1 MTLNFDKHRDHLE
14 QDIREELQSIYTDK
28 FKILDIK
35 ENNMDP
41 YCPIFLFEIK
51 LEDYRDRLDIL
62 VDGSDLILKWG
73 EEKYA
78 IQYKYDRESIKE
90 GLERIKLYLD
100 QPELIFSE
108 PLSPK
113 NVHLKSKGI
122 ERMIANIFEGK
133 TRTNY
138 WEKSDQKDGDYKA
151 LITTLFPHYQASFT
165 LELRE
170 QYFIVRDIFPL
181 KAGIESQGLQ
191 LHQPIDLTSSNIKE
205 GDTVT
210 FDFKLHQPIDLTSS
224 NMASFLSEFKKF
236 IEDDLEKCEEKLTDS
251 MTVSELILT
260 VPLKPDTARA
270 KVLQVQRIIST
281 SFTKEVSFF
290 ETTKMMEYGS
300 LYGVDFFA
308 KSNFYSATFS
318 ITLVGRH
325 FYLHVTRPNKADLK
339 DHWDL
344 FGYPYELTEENL
356 KKVIK
361 VAETYFASHLKKEQK
376 PSSSNKS
383 KSQLIHQIKAQA
395 RKKNE
400 VLAKEKADKEV
411 YLGLRKL
418 LKLQVL
424 IFFILMILAFVVE
437 VYMAGAGY
445 KAFKMRIQFSRVSV
459 HSFSL
464 LFITMYGFLTLYI
477 TGLKING
484 FLKQYPWCKGVPTK
498 GSSLPKKE
506 IGLTFLALFLVLFLG
521 AIELTLRKPEPKVEI
536 PKIDQNLNKVF
547 EQERSSSYSDLIKGL
562 RDSSSQNGE
571 NETST
576 TE

>member
-35 ENNMDP
+35 ENVQGP

-78 IQYKYDRESIKE
+78 IQYKYDRESLKE

-108 PLSPK
+108 PLSPR
-113 NVHLKSKGI
+113 NAHLKSKGI
-122 ERMIANIFEGK
+122 ERMIANVFEGK
-133 TRTNY
+133 TRTNC

-151 LITTLFPHYQASFT
+151 LITNLLPHYQASVT
-165 LELRE
+165 LELTE
-170 QYFIVRDIFPL
+170 QHFIVKDIFPI
-181 KAGIESQGLQ
+181 KAGLESQGLQ
-191 LHQPIDLTSSNIKE
+191 I
-205 GDTVT
+205 
-210 FDFKLHQPIDLTSS
+210 HQPIDLTSS
-224 NMASFLSEFKKF
+224 NMVSFLSQFKEF
-236 IEDDLEKCEEKLTDS
+236 IEAELESGDNVTDS
-251 MTVSELILT
+251 MSVSELILSA
-260 VPLKPDTARA
+260 PLKPDTVGA
-270 KVLQVQRIIST
+270 KVLQVQSIIST
-281 SFTKEVSFF
+281 SFTKDVSFF
-290 ETTKMMEYGS
+290 ETTKRMEDGS
-300 LYGVDFFA
+300 LYEVDFFA
-308 KSNFYSATFS
+308 KSNFYSAIFS
-318 ITLVGRH
+318 ITLIGRH

-339 DHWDL
+339 DYWDL

-356 KKVIK
+356 RKVIK
-361 VAETYFASHLKKEQK
+361 TAETYFASHLKKEQK
-376 PSSSNKS
+376 PSGSNKS
-383 KSQLIHQIKAQA
+383 KSQLIHQIKAKA

-464 LFITMYGFLTLYI
+464 LFLTMYGFLTLYI

-484 FLKQYPWCKGVPTK
+484 FLKQYPRWKGLPTK

-506 IGLTFLALFLVLFLG
+506 TGLTFLVLFLVLFLG

-571 NETST
+571 NESSA

>member
-28 FKILDIK
+28 FKVLDIK
-35 ENNMDP
+35 ENVLGP

-78 IQYKYDRESIKE
+78 IQYKYDRESLKE

-108 PLSPK
+108 PLSPR

-133 TRTNY
+133 TRTNC

-151 LITTLFPHYQASFT
+151 LITNLLPHYQASVT
-165 LELRE
+165 LELTE
-170 QYFIVRDIFPL
+170 QHFIVKDIFPI
-181 KAGIESQGLQ
+181 KAGLESQGLQ
-191 LHQPIDLTSSNIKE
+191 I
-205 GDTVT
+205 
-210 FDFKLHQPIDLTSS
+210 HQPIDLTSS
-224 NMASFLSEFKKF
+224 NMVSFLSQFKEF
-236 IEDDLEKCEEKLTDS
+236 IEAELESGDNVTDS
-251 MTVSELILT
+251 MSVSELILSA
-260 VPLKPDTARA
+260 PLKPDTVGA
-270 KVLQVQRIIST
+270 KVLQVQSIIST
-281 SFTKEVSFF
+281 SFTKDVSFF
-290 ETTKMMEYGS
+290 ETTKRMEDGS
-300 LYGVDFFA
+300 LYEVDFFA
-308 KSNFYSATFS
+308 KSNFYSAIFS
-318 ITLVGRH
+318 ITLIGRH
-325 FYLHVTRPNKADLK
+325 FYLHVTRPNKADLN
-339 DHWDL
+339 DYWDL

-356 KKVIK
+356 RKVIK
-361 VAETYFASHLKKEQK
+361 TAETYFASHLKKEQK
-376 PSSSNKS
+376 PSGSNKS
-383 KSQLIHQIKAQA
+383 KSQLIHQIKAKA

-464 LFITMYGFLTLYI
+464 LFLTMYGFLTLYI

-484 FLKQYPWCKGVPTK
+484 FLKQYPRWKGLPTK

-506 IGLTFLALFLVLFLG
+506 TGLTFLVLFLVLFLA

>member
-14 QDIREELQSIYTDK
+14 QDIREELQSIYIDK

-35 ENNMDP
+35 ENILGP

-51 LEDYRDRLDIL
+51 LEDYRDRLDVL
-62 VDGSDLILKWG
+62 VDGSDLILEWG

-78 IQYKYDRESIKE
+78 IQYKYDRESLKE

-108 PLSPK
+108 PLSPR
-113 NVHLKSKGI
+113 NVQLKSKGI
-122 ERMIANIFEGK
+122 ERMIANVFEGK
-133 TRTNY
+133 TRTNC

-151 LITTLFPHYQASFT
+151 LITNLLPHYQASFT
-165 LELRE
+165 LELTE
-170 QYFIVRDIFPL
+170 QHFIVKDIFPI
-181 KAGIESQGLQ
+181 KAGIESQSFQ
-191 LHQPIDLTSSNIKE
+191 M
-205 GDTVT
+205 
-210 FDFKLHQPIDLTSS
+210 HQPIDLTSS
-224 NMASFLSEFKKF
+224 NMASFLSQFKEF
-236 IEDDLEKCEEKLTDS
+236 IEAELEDGDNVTDS
-251 MTVSELILT
+251 MSVSELILT
-260 VPLKPDTARA
+260 APLRPDTVGV

-281 SFTKEVSFF
+281 SFTKDVSFF
-290 ETTKMMEYGS
+290 ETTKMMEDGS
-300 LYGVDFFA
+300 LYEVDFFA
-308 KSNFYSATFS
+308 KSNFYSAIFS
-318 ITLVGRH
+318 ITLIGRH

-356 KKVIK
+356 RKVIK

-376 PSSSNKS
+376 PSSSNMS

-484 FLKQYPWCKGVPTK
+484 FLKQYPRWKGLPTK
-498 GSSLPKKE
+498 ESRLPKKE
-506 IGLTFLALFLVLFLG
+506 TGLTFLVLFIVLFLG

-536 PKIDQNLNKVF
+536 PKIDQNLNKAF

-571 NETST
+571 SETSA

>member
-14 QDIREELQSIYTDK
+14 QDIREELQSIYIDK

-35 ENNMDP
+35 ENILGP

-78 IQYKYDRESIKE
+78 IQYKYDRESLKE

-108 PLSPK
+108 PLSPR
-113 NVHLKSKGI
+113 NVQLKSKGI
-122 ERMIANIFEGK
+122 ERMIANVFEGK
-133 TRTNY
+133 TRTNC

-165 LELRE
+165 LELKE
-170 QYFIVRDIFPL
+170 QHFIVKDIFPI
-181 KAGIESQGLQ
+181 KAGIESQGFQ
-191 LHQPIDLTSSNIKE
+191 M
-205 GDTVT
+205 
-210 FDFKLHQPIDLTSS
+210 HQPIDLTSS
-224 NMASFLSEFKKF
+224 NMAFFLSRFKEF
-236 IEDDLEKCEEKLTDS
+236 IEAELESGDNVTDS
-251 MTVSELILT
+251 MSVSELILT
-260 VPLKPDTARA
+260 APLRPDTVGA
-270 KVLQVQRIIST
+270 KVLQVRRIIST
-281 SFTKEVSFF
+281 SFTKDVSFF
-290 ETTKMMEYGS
+290 ETTKMMEDGS
-300 LYGVDFFA
+300 LYEVDFFA
-308 KSNFYSATFS
+308 KSNFYSAIFS
-318 ITLVGRH
+318 ITLIGRH

-339 DHWDL
+339 DYWDL
-344 FGYPYELTEENL
+344 FGYPYELTEKNL

-464 LFITMYGFLTLYI
+464 LFLTMYGFLTLYI

-484 FLKQYPWCKGVPTK
+484 FLKQYPRWKGLPTK

-506 IGLTFLALFLVLFLG
+506 TGLTFLFFFLVLFLG

-571 NETST
+571 NESSA

>member
-14 QDIREELQSIYTDK
+14 QDIREELQSIYIDK

-35 ENNMDP
+35 ENILGP

-78 IQYKYDRESIKE
+78 IQYKYDRESLKE

-108 PLSPK
+108 PLSPR

-122 ERMIANIFEGK
+122 ERMIANVFEGK
-133 TRTNY
+133 TRTNC
-138 WEKSDQKDGDYKA
+138 WGKSDQKDGDYKA
-151 LITTLFPHYQASFT
+151 LITTILPRYQASFT

-170 QYFIVRDIFPL
+170 QHFIVKDIFPL
-181 KAGIESQGLQ
+181 KAGIESQGFQ
-191 LHQPIDLTSSNIKE
+191 I
-205 GDTVT
+205 
-210 FDFKLHQPIDLTSS
+210 HQPIDLTSS
-224 NMASFLSEFKKF
+224 NMASFLSQFKEF
-236 IEDDLEKCEEKLTDS
+236 IEAELEGGDNVTDS
-251 MTVSELILT
+251 MSVSELVLSA
-260 VPLKPDTARA
+260 PLKPDTVGV
-270 KVLQVQRIIST
+270 KVLQVKRIIST
-281 SFTKEVSFF
+281 SFTKDVSFF
-290 ETTKMMEYGS
+290 ETTKMMEDGS
-300 LYGVDFFA
+300 LYEVDFFA
-308 KSNFYSATFS
+308 KSNFYSAIFS
-318 ITLVGRH
+318 ITLIGRH
-325 FYLHVTRPNKADLK
+325 FYLHVTRPNKAGLK
-339 DHWDL
+339 DYWDL

-356 KKVIK
+356 RKVIK
-361 VAETYFASHLKKEQK
+361 VAETYFASHLKKDQK

-383 KSQLIHQIKAQA
+383 KSQLIHQIKTQA

-400 VLAKEKADKEV
+400 ALAKEKADKEV

-418 LKLQVL
+418 WKLQFL
-424 IFFILMILAFVVE
+424 IFFILIIMAFVIE

-464 LFITMYGFLTLYI
+464 LFITVYGFLTLYI

-484 FLKQYPWCKGVPTK
+484 FLKQYPRWKGLPTK
-498 GSSLPKKE
+498 GSILPKKE
-506 IGLTFLALFLVLFLG
+506 TGLTFLALFLVLFLG
-521 AIELTLRKPEPKVEI
+521 AFELTLRKPEPKVEI

-571 NETST
+571 NETSA

>member
-14 QDIREELQSIYTDK
+14 QDIREELQSIYIDK

-35 ENNMDP
+35 ENILGP

-62 VDGSDLILKWG
+62 VDGSDLILEWG

-78 IQYKYDRESIKE
+78 IQYKYDRESLKE

-108 PLSPK
+108 PLSPR
-113 NVHLKSKGI
+113 NVQLKSKGI
-122 ERMIANIFEGK
+122 ERMIANVFEGK
-133 TRTNY
+133 TRTNC

-151 LITTLFPHYQASFT
+151 LITNLLPHYQASFT
-165 LELRE
+165 LELTE
-170 QYFIVRDIFPL
+170 QHFIVKDIFPI
-181 KAGIESQGLQ
+181 KAGIESQSFQ
-191 LHQPIDLTSSNIKE
+191 M
-205 GDTVT
+205 
-210 FDFKLHQPIDLTSS
+210 HQPIDLTSS
-224 NMASFLSEFKKF
+224 NMASFLSQFKEF
-236 IEDDLEKCEEKLTDS
+236 IEAELESGDNVTDS
-251 MTVSELILT
+251 MSVSELILT
-260 VPLKPDTARA
+260 APLRPDTVGV

-281 SFTKEVSFF
+281 SFTKDVSFF
-290 ETTKMMEYGS
+290 ETTKMMEAGS
-300 LYGVDFFA
+300 LYEVDFFA
-308 KSNFYSATFS
+308 KSNFYSAIFS
-318 ITLVGRH
+318 ITLIGRH

-339 DHWDL
+339 DYWDL

-356 KKVIK
+356 RKVIK
-361 VAETYFASHLKKEQK
+361 TAETYFASHLKKEQK
-376 PSSSNKS
+376 SSSSNKS

-464 LFITMYGFLTLYI
+464 LFLTMYGFLTLYI

-484 FLKQYPWCKGVPTK
+484 FLKQYPRWKGLPTK

-506 IGLTFLALFLVLFLG
+506 TGLTFLVLFLVLFLG

-536 PKIDQNLNKVF
+536 PKIDQDLNKVF

>member
-14 QDIREELQSIYTDK
+14 QDIREELQSIYIDK

-35 ENNMDP
+35 ENILGP

-62 VDGSDLILKWG
+62 VDGSDLILEWG

-78 IQYKYDRESIKE
+78 IQYKYDRESLKE

-108 PLSPK
+108 PLSPR
-113 NVHLKSKGI
+113 NVQLKSKGI
-122 ERMIANIFEGK
+122 ERMIANVFEGK
-133 TRTNY
+133 TRTNC

-151 LITTLFPHYQASFT
+151 LITNLLPHYQASFT
-165 LELRE
+165 LELTE
-170 QYFIVRDIFPL
+170 QHFIVKDIFPI
-181 KAGIESQGLQ
+181 KAGIESQSFQ
-191 LHQPIDLTSSNIKE
+191 M
-205 GDTVT
+205 
-210 FDFKLHQPIDLTSS
+210 HQPIDLTSS
-224 NMASFLSEFKKF
+224 NMASFLSQFKEF
-236 IEDDLEKCEEKLTDS
+236 IEAELESGDNVTDS
-251 MTVSELILT
+251 MSVSELILT
-260 VPLKPDTARA
+260 APLRPDTVGV

-281 SFTKEVSFF
+281 SFTKDVSFF
-290 ETTKMMEYGS
+290 ETTKMMEAGS
-300 LYGVDFFA
+300 LYEVDFFA
-308 KSNFYSATFS
+308 KSNFYSAIFS
-318 ITLVGRH
+318 INLIGRY

-339 DHWDL
+339 DYWDL

-356 KKVIK
+356 RKVIK
-361 VAETYFASHLKKEQK
+361 TAETYFASHLKKEQK
-376 PSSSNKS
+376 SSSSNKS

-464 LFITMYGFLTLYI
+464 LFLTMYGFLTLYI

-484 FLKQYPWCKGVPTK
+484 FLKQYPRWKGLPTK

-506 IGLTFLALFLVLFLG
+506 TGLTFLVLFLVLFLG

-536 PKIDQNLNKVF
+536 PKIDQDLNKVF

>member
-35 ENNMDP
+35 ENVLGP

-78 IQYKYDRESIKE
+78 IQYKYDRESLKE

-100 QPELIFSE
+100 QPELIFFE

-122 ERMIANIFEGK
+122 ERMIANVFEGK
-133 TRTNY
+133 TRTNC
-138 WEKSDQKDGDYKA
+138 WEKSDQNDGDYKA
-151 LITTLFPHYQASFT
+151 LVTNLLPHYQASFT
-165 LELRE
+165 LELAE
-170 QYFIVRDIFPL
+170 QHFIVKDIFPI
-181 KAGIESQGLQ
+181 KAGIESQGFQ
-191 LHQPIDLTSSNIKE
+191 I
-205 GDTVT
+205 
-210 FDFKLHQPIDLTSS
+210 HQPIDLTSS
-224 NMASFLSEFKKF
+224 NMASFLSQFKEF
-236 IEDDLEKCEEKLTDS
+236 IEAELEGGDNVTDS
-251 MTVSELILT
+251 MSVSELVLSA
-260 VPLKPDTARA
+260 PLKPDTVGA

-281 SFTKEVSFF
+281 SFTKDVSFF
-290 ETTKMMEYGS
+290 ETTKMMEDGS
-300 LYGVDFFA
+300 LYEVDFFA
-308 KSNFYSATFS
+308 KSNFYSAIFS
-318 ITLVGRH
+318 ITLIGRH

-339 DHWDL
+339 DYWDL

-356 KKVIK
+356 RKVIK

-383 KSQLIHQIKAQA
+383 KSQLIHQIKAKA

-400 VLAKEKADKEV
+400 VLAKEKVDKEV

-464 LFITMYGFLTLYI
+464 LFLTMYGFLTLYI

-484 FLKQYPWCKGVPTK
+484 FLKQYPRWKGLPTK

-506 IGLTFLALFLVLFLG
+506 TGLTFLVFFLVLFLG
-521 AIELTLRKPEPKVEI
+521 AIELTLRKPEPKMEI

-571 NETST
+571 NETSA

>member
-14 QDIREELQSIYTDK
+14 QDIREELQSIYIDK

-35 ENNMDP
+35 ENILGP

-78 IQYKYDRESIKE
+78 IQYKYDRESLKE
-90 GLERIKLYLD
+90 GLERIKFYLD

-108 PLSPK
+108 PLSPR

-122 ERMIANIFEGK
+122 ERMIANVFEGK
-133 TRTNY
+133 TRTNC

-151 LITTLFPHYQASFT
+151 LITNLLPHYQASFT
-165 LELRE
+165 LELAE
-170 QYFIVRDIFPL
+170 QHFIVKDIFPI
-181 KAGIESQGLQ
+181 KAGIESQGFQ
-191 LHQPIDLTSSNIKE
+191 I
-205 GDTVT
+205 
-210 FDFKLHQPIDLTSS
+210 HQPIDLTSS
-224 NMASFLSEFKKF
+224 NMASFLSQFKEF
-236 IEDDLEKCEEKLTDS
+236 IEAELEGGDNVTDS
-251 MTVSELILT
+251 MSVSELVLSA
-260 VPLKPDTARA
+260 PLKPDTVGA

-281 SFTKEVSFF
+281 SFTKDVSFF
-290 ETTKMMEYGS
+290 ETTKMMEDDS
-300 LYGVDFFA
+300 LYEVDFFA
-308 KSNFYSATFS
+308 KSNFYSAIFS
-318 ITLVGRH
+318 ITLIGRH

-339 DHWDL
+339 DYWDL

-376 PSSSNKS
+376 PSGSNKS
-383 KSQLIHQIKAQA
+383 KSQLIHKIKTQA

-400 VLAKEKADKEV
+400 ALAKEKADKEV

-418 LKLQVL
+418 WKLQFL
-424 IFFILMILAFVVE
+424 IFFILIIMAFVIE
-437 VYMAGAGY
+437 VYMTGAGY

-464 LFITMYGFLTLYI
+464 LFITVYGFLTLYI

-484 FLKQYPWCKGVPTK
+484 FLKQYPRWKGLPTK
-498 GSSLPKKE
+498 ESRLPKKE
-506 IGLTFLALFLVLFLG
+506 TGLTFLVLFIVLFLG

-536 PKIDQNLNKVF
+536 PKIDQNLNKAF

-571 NETST
+571 SETSA

>member
-14 QDIREELQSIYTDK
+14 QDIREELQSIYIDK

-35 ENNMDP
+35 ENILGP

-62 VDGSDLILKWG
+62 VDGSDLILEWG

-78 IQYKYDRESIKE
+78 IQYKYDRESLKE

-108 PLSPK
+108 PLSPR
-113 NVHLKSKGI
+113 NVQLKSKGI
-122 ERMIANIFEGK
+122 ERMIANVFEGK
-133 TRTNY
+133 TRTNC

-151 LITTLFPHYQASFT
+151 LITNLLPHYQASFT
-165 LELRE
+165 LELTE
-170 QYFIVRDIFPL
+170 QHFIVKDIFPI
-181 KAGIESQGLQ
+181 KAGIESQSFQ
-191 LHQPIDLTSSNIKE
+191 M
-205 GDTVT
+205 
-210 FDFKLHQPIDLTSS
+210 HQPIDLTSS
-224 NMASFLSEFKKF
+224 NMASFLSQFKEF
-236 IEDDLEKCEEKLTDS
+236 IEAELESGDNVTDS
-251 MTVSELILT
+251 MSVSELILT
-260 VPLKPDTARA
+260 APLKPDTVGA

-281 SFTKEVSFF
+281 SFTKDVSFF
-290 ETTKMMEYGS
+290 ETTKRMEDGS
-300 LYGVDFFA
+300 LYEVDFFA
-308 KSNFYSATFS
+308 KSNFYSAIFS
-318 ITLVGRH
+318 ITLIGRH

-339 DHWDL
+339 DYWDL

-356 KKVIK
+356 RKVIK
-361 VAETYFASHLKKEQK
+361 TAETYFASHLKKEQK
-376 PSSSNKS
+376 PSGSNKS
-383 KSQLIHQIKAQA
+383 KSQLIHQIKAKA

-464 LFITMYGFLTLYI
+464 LFLTMYGFLTLYI

-484 FLKQYPWCKGVPTK
+484 FLKQYPRWKGLPTK

-506 IGLTFLALFLVLFLG
+506 TGLTFLVLFLVLFLA

>member
-14 QDIREELQSIYTDK
+14 QDIREELQSIYIDK

-35 ENNMDP
+35 ENILGP

-78 IQYKYDRESIKE
+78 IQYKYDRESLKE

-122 ERMIANIFEGK
+122 ERMIANVFEGK
-133 TRTNY
+133 TRTNC

-151 LITTLFPHYQASFT
+151 LITNLLPHYQASFT
-165 LELRE
+165 LELAE
-170 QYFIVRDIFPL
+170 QHFIVKDIFPI
-181 KAGIESQGLQ
+181 KAGIESQGFQ
-191 LHQPIDLTSSNIKE
+191 I
-205 GDTVT
+205 
-210 FDFKLHQPIDLTSS
+210 HQPIDLTSS
-224 NMASFLSEFKKF
+224 NMASFLSQFKEF
-236 IEDDLEKCEEKLTDS
+236 IEAELEGGDNVTDS
-251 MTVSELILT
+251 MSVSELVLSA
-260 VPLKPDTARA
+260 PLKPDTVGA

-281 SFTKEVSFF
+281 SFTKDVSFF
-290 ETTKMMEYGS
+290 ETTKMMEDGS
-300 LYGVDFFA
+300 LYEVDFFA
-308 KSNFYSATFS
+308 KFNFYSAIFS
-318 ITLVGRH
+318 ITLIGRH

-339 DHWDL
+339 DYWDL

-376 PSSSNKS
+376 PSGSNKS
-383 KSQLIHQIKAQA
+383 KSQLIHKIKTQA

-400 VLAKEKADKEV
+400 ALAKEKADKEV

-418 LKLQVL
+418 WKLQFL
-424 IFFILMILAFVVE
+424 IFFILIIMAFVIE
-437 VYMAGAGY
+437 VYMTGAGY

-464 LFITMYGFLTLYI
+464 LFITVYGFLTLYI

-484 FLKQYPWCKGVPTK
+484 FLKQYPRWKGLPTK
-498 GSSLPKKE
+498 ESRLPKKE
-506 IGLTFLALFLVLFLG
+506 TGLTFLVLFIVLFLV

-536 PKIDQNLNKVF
+536 PKIDQNLNKAF

-571 NETST
+571 SETSA

>member
-14 QDIREELQSIYTDK
+14 QDIREELQSIYIDK

-35 ENNMDP
+35 ENILGP

-73 EEKYA
+73 EEKYS
-78 IQYKYDRESIKE
+78 IQYKYDRESLKV

-108 PLSPK
+108 PLSPI
-113 NVHLKSKGI
+113 NVQLKSKGI
-122 ERMIANIFEGK
+122 ERMIANVFEGK
-133 TRTNY
+133 TRTNC
-138 WEKSDQKDGDYKA
+138 WEKPDQKDGDYKA
-151 LITTLFPHYQASFT
+151 LITNLLPHYQASFT
-165 LELRE
+165 LELTE
-170 QYFIVRDIFPL
+170 QHFIVKDIFPI
-181 KAGIESQGLQ
+181 KAGIESQGFQ
-191 LHQPIDLTSSNIKE
+191 I
-205 GDTVT
+205 
-210 FDFKLHQPIDLTSS
+210 HQPIDLTSS
-224 NMASFLSEFKKF
+224 NMASFLSQFKEF
-236 IEDDLEKCEEKLTDS
+236 IEAELEGGDNVTDS
-251 MTVSELILT
+251 MSVSELVLSA
-260 VPLKPDTARA
+260 PLKPDTVGA

-281 SFTKEVSFF
+281 SFTKDVSFF
-290 ETTKMMEYGS
+290 ETTKMMEDGS
-300 LYGVDFFA
+300 LYEVDFFA
-308 KSNFYSATFS
+308 KSNFYSAIFS
-318 ITLVGRH
+318 ITLIGRH

-339 DHWDL
+339 DYWDL

-356 KKVIK
+356 RKVIK

-376 PSSSNKS
+376 PSGSNKS

-418 LKLQVL
+418 WKLQFL
-424 IFFILMILAFVVE
+424 IFLILIIMAFVIE

-464 LFITMYGFLTLYI
+464 LFLTMYGFLTLYI

-484 FLKQYPWCKGVPTK
+484 FLKQYPRWKGLPTK

-506 IGLTFLALFLVLFLG
+506 TGLTFLVLFIVLFLG

-571 NETST
+571 NETSA

>member
-14 QDIREELQSIYTDK
+14 QDIREELQSIYIDK

-35 ENNMDP
+35 ENILGP

-62 VDGSDLILKWG
+62 VDGSDLILEWG

-78 IQYKYDRESIKE
+78 IQYKYDRESLKE

-108 PLSPK
+108 PLSPI
-113 NVHLKSKGI
+113 NVQLKSKGI
-122 ERMIANIFEGK
+122 ERMIANVFEGK
-133 TRTNY
+133 TRTNC

-165 LELRE
+165 LELTE
-170 QYFIVRDIFPL
+170 QHFIVKDIFPI
-181 KAGIESQGLQ
+181 KAGIESQGFQ
-191 LHQPIDLTSSNIKE
+191 M
-205 GDTVT
+205 
-210 FDFKLHQPIDLTSS
+210 HQPIDLTSS
-224 NMASFLSEFKKF
+224 NMASFLSRFKEF
-236 IEDDLEKCEEKLTDS
+236 IEAELESGDNVTDS
-251 MTVSELILT
+251 MSVSELILT
-260 VPLKPDTARA
+260 SPLRPDTVGA
-270 KVLQVQRIIST
+270 KVLQVRRIIST
-281 SFTKEVSFF
+281 SFTKDVSFF
-290 ETTKMMEYGS
+290 ETTKMMEDGS
-300 LYGVDFFA
+300 LYEVDFFA
-308 KSNFYSATFS
+308 KSNFYSAIFS
-318 ITLVGRH
+318 ITLIGRH

-339 DHWDL
+339 DYWDL
-344 FGYPYELTEENL
+344 FGYPYELTEKNL

-464 LFITMYGFLTLYI
+464 LFLTMYGFLTLYI

-484 FLKQYPWCKGVPTK
+484 FLKQYPRWKGLPTK

-506 IGLTFLALFLVLFLG
+506 TGLTFLFFFLVLFLG
-521 AIELTLRKPEPKVEI
+521 AIELTLRKPEPKVEV

-571 NETST
+571 NESSA

>member
-14 QDIREELQSIYTDK
+14 QDIREELQSIYIDK

-35 ENNMDP
+35 ENVLGP

-78 IQYKYDRESIKE
+78 IQYKYDRESLKE

-108 PLSPK
+108 PLSPR

-151 LITTLFPHYQASFT
+151 LITNILPRYQASFT
-165 LELRE
+165 LELTE
-170 QYFIVRDIFPL
+170 QHFIVKYIFPL

-191 LHQPIDLTSSNIKE
+191 M
-205 GDTVT
+205 
-210 FDFKLHQPIDLTSS
+210 HQPIDLTSS
-224 NMASFLSEFKKF
+224 NMASFLSRFKEF
-236 IEDDLEKCEEKLTDS
+236 IEAELESGDNVTDS
-251 MTVSELILT
+251 MSVSELILT
-260 VPLKPDTARA
+260 APLKPDTVGA

-281 SFTKEVSFF
+281 SFTKDVSFF
-290 ETTKMMEYGS
+290 ETTKMMEDGS
-300 LYGVDFFA
+300 LYEVDFFA
-308 KSNFYSATFS
+308 KSNFYSAIFS
-318 ITLVGRH
+318 ITLIGRH

-356 KKVIK
+356 RKVIK

-376 PSSSNKS
+376 PSSSNMS

-418 LKLQVL
+418 WKLQFL
-424 IFFILMILAFVVE
+424 IFFILIIMAFVIE

-445 KAFKMRIQFSRVSV
+445 KAFRMRIQFSRVSV

-484 FLKQYPWCKGVPTK
+484 FLKQYPRWKGLPTK
-498 GSSLPKKE
+498 GSGLPKKE
-506 IGLTFLALFLVLFLG
+506 TGLTFLVLFLVLFLG

-547 EQERSSSYSDLIKGL
+547 EQERSSSYSGLIKGL

>member
-14 QDIREELQSIYTDK
+14 QDIREELQSIHIDK

-35 ENNMDP
+35 ENILGP

-78 IQYKYDRESIKE
+78 IQYKYDRESLKE

-108 PLSPK
+108 PLSPR
-113 NVHLKSKGI
+113 NVQLKSKGI
-122 ERMIANIFEGK
+122 ERMIANVFEGK
-133 TRTNY
+133 TRTNC

-151 LITTLFPHYQASFT
+151 LITTILPRYQASFT

-170 QYFIVRDIFPL
+170 QHFIVKDIFPL

-191 LHQPIDLTSSNIKE
+191 M
-205 GDTVT
+205 
-210 FDFKLHQPIDLTSS
+210 HQPIDLTSS
-224 NMASFLSEFKKF
+224 NMASFLSQFKEF
-236 IEDDLEKCEEKLTDS
+236 IEAELESGDNVTDS
-251 MTVSELILT
+251 MSVSELILT
-260 VPLKPDTARA
+260 APLRPDTVGV

-281 SFTKEVSFF
+281 SFTKDVSFF
-290 ETTKMMEYGS
+290 ETTKMMEAGS
-300 LYGVDFFA
+300 LYEVDFFA
-308 KSNFYSATFS
+308 KSNFYSAIFS
-318 ITLVGRH
+318 ITLIGRH

-339 DHWDL
+339 DYWDL

-356 KKVIK
+356 RKVIK

-376 PSSSNKS
+376 SSSSNKS

-464 LFITMYGFLTLYI
+464 LFFTMYGFLTLYI

-484 FLKQYPWCKGVPTK
+484 FLKQYPRWKGLPTK

-506 IGLTFLALFLVLFLG
+506 TGLTFLVLFLVLFLG

-571 NETST
+571 NESSA

>member
-14 QDIREELQSIYTDK
+14 QDIREELQSIYIDK

-35 ENNMDP
+35 ENILGP

-51 LEDYRDRLDIL
+51 LEDYRDRLDVL
-62 VDGSDLILKWG
+62 VDGSDLILEWG

-78 IQYKYDRESIKE
+78 IQYKYDRESLKE

-108 PLSPK
+108 PLSPR
-113 NVHLKSKGI
+113 NVQLKSKGI
-122 ERMIANIFEGK
+122 ERMIANVFEGK
-133 TRTNY
+133 TRTNC

-151 LITTLFPHYQASFT
+151 LITNLLPHYQASFT
-165 LELRE
+165 LELTE
-170 QYFIVRDIFPL
+170 QHFIVKDIFPI
-181 KAGIESQGLQ
+181 KAGIESQSFQ
-191 LHQPIDLTSSNIKE
+191 M
-205 GDTVT
+205 
-210 FDFKLHQPIDLTSS
+210 HQPIDLTSS
-224 NMASFLSEFKKF
+224 NMASFLSRFKEF
-236 IEDDLEKCEEKLTDS
+236 IEAELESGDNVTDS
-251 MTVSELILT
+251 MSVSELILT
-260 VPLKPDTARA
+260 APLKPDTVGA

-281 SFTKEVSFF
+281 SFTKDVSFF
-290 ETTKMMEYGS
+290 ETTKMMEDGS
-300 LYGVDFFA
+300 LYEVDFFA
-308 KSNFYSATFS
+308 KSNFYSAIFS
-318 ITLVGRH
+318 ITLIGRH

-356 KKVIK
+356 RKVIK

-376 PSSSNKS
+376 PSSSNMS

-418 LKLQVL
+418 WKLQFL
-424 IFFILMILAFVVE
+424 IFFILIIMAFVIE

-445 KAFKMRIQFSRVSV
+445 KAFRMRIQFSRVSV

-484 FLKQYPWCKGVPTK
+484 FLKQYPRWKGLPTK
-498 GSSLPKKE
+498 GSGLPKKE
-506 IGLTFLALFLVLFLG
+506 TGLTFLVLFLVLFLG

>member
-35 ENNMDP
+35 ENVLGP

-78 IQYKYDRESIKE
+78 IQYKYDRESLKE

-108 PLSPK
+108 PLSPR

-122 ERMIANIFEGK
+122 ERMIANVFEGK
-133 TRTNY
+133 TRTNC
-138 WEKSDQKDGDYKA
+138 WEKPDQKDGDYKA
-151 LITTLFPHYQASFT
+151 LITTIFPHYQASFT
-165 LELRE
+165 LELTE
-170 QYFIVRDIFPL
+170 QHFIVKDIFPL
-181 KAGIESQGLQ
+181 KAGIESQGFQ
-191 LHQPIDLTSSNIKE
+191 M
-205 GDTVT
+205 
-210 FDFKLHQPIDLTSS
+210 HQPIDLTSS
-224 NMASFLSEFKKF
+224 NMASFLSQFKEF
-236 IEDDLEKCEEKLTDS
+236 IEAELESGDNVSDS
-251 MTVSELILT
+251 MSVSEL
-260 VPLKPDTARA
+260 VWSAPLKPDTVGA

-281 SFTKEVSFF
+281 SFTKDVSFF
-290 ETTKMMEYGS
+290 ETTKRMEDGS
-300 LYGVDFFA
+300 LYEVDFFA
-308 KSNFYSATFS
+308 KSNFYSAIFS
-318 ITLVGRH
+318 ITLIGRH

-356 KKVIK
+356 RKVIK
-361 VAETYFASHLKKEQK
+361 TAETYFASHLKKEQK
-376 PSSSNKS
+376 PSSSNMS

-464 LFITMYGFLTLYI
+464 LFLTMYGFLTLYI
-477 TGLKING
+477 TGLKSNG
-484 FLKQYPWCKGVPTK
+484 FLKQYPRWKGLPTK

-506 IGLTFLALFLVLFLG
+506 TGLTFLVLFIVLFLG
-521 AIELTLRKPEPKVEI
+521 AIELNLRKPEPKVEI

-562 RDSSSQNGE
+562 RDSSSQNGG
-571 NETST
+571 NESSA

>member
-35 ENNMDP
+35 ENILGP

-73 EEKYA
+73 EEKYS
-78 IQYKYDRESIKE
+78 IQYKYDRESLKE

-108 PLSPK
+108 PLSPR

-122 ERMIANIFEGK
+122 ERMIANVFEGK
-133 TRTNY
+133 TRTNC

-165 LELRE
+165 LELAE
-170 QYFIVRDIFPL
+170 QHFIVKDIFPI
-181 KAGIESQGLQ
+181 KAGIESQGFQ
-191 LHQPIDLTSSNIKE
+191 I
-205 GDTVT
+205 
-210 FDFKLHQPIDLTSS
+210 HQPIDLTSS
-224 NMASFLSEFKKF
+224 NMASFLSRFKEF
-236 IEDDLEKCEEKLTDS
+236 IEAELESGDNVTDS
-251 MTVSELILT
+251 MSVSELILT
-260 VPLKPDTARA
+260 APLRPDTVGV

-281 SFTKEVSFF
+281 SFTKDVSFF
-290 ETTKMMEYGS
+290 ETTKMMEAGS
-300 LYGVDFFA
+300 LYEVDFFA
-308 KSNFYSATFS
+308 KSNFYSAIFS
-318 ITLVGRH
+318 ITLIGRH

-356 KKVIK
+356 RKVIK
-361 VAETYFASHLKKEQK
+361 TAETYFASHLKKEQK

-418 LKLQVL
+418 WKLQFL
-424 IFFILMILAFVVE
+424 IFFILIIMAFVIE

-445 KAFKMRIQFSRVSV
+445 KAFRMRIQFSRVSV

-484 FLKQYPWCKGVPTK
+484 FLKQYPRWKGLPTK
-498 GSSLPKKE
+498 GSGLPKKE
-506 IGLTFLALFLVLFLG
+506 TGLTFLVLFLVLFLG

>member
-35 ENNMDP
+35 ENVLGP

-78 IQYKYDRESIKE
+78 IQYKYDRESLKE

-108 PLSPK
+108 PLSPR

-122 ERMIANIFEGK
+122 ERMIANVFEGK
-133 TRTNY
+133 TRTNC
-138 WEKSDQKDGDYKA
+138 WEKPDQKDGDYKA
-151 LITTLFPHYQASFT
+151 LITTIFPHYQASFT
-165 LELRE
+165 LELTE
-170 QYFIVRDIFPL
+170 QHFIVKDIFPL
-181 KAGIESQGLQ
+181 KAGIESQGFQ
-191 LHQPIDLTSSNIKE
+191 M
-205 GDTVT
+205 
-210 FDFKLHQPIDLTSS
+210 HQPIDLTSS
-224 NMASFLSEFKKF
+224 NMASFLSQFKEF
-236 IEDDLEKCEEKLTDS
+236 IEAELESGDNVSDS
-251 MTVSELILT
+251 MSVSEL
-260 VPLKPDTARA
+260 VWSAPLKPDTVGA

-281 SFTKEVSFF
+281 SFTKDVSFF
-290 ETTKMMEYGS
+290 ETTKRMEDGS
-300 LYGVDFFA
+300 LYEVDFFA
-308 KSNFYSATFS
+308 KSNFYSAIFS
-318 ITLVGRH
+318 ITLIGRH

-356 KKVIK
+356 RKVIK
-361 VAETYFASHLKKEQK
+361 TAETYFASHLKKEQK
-376 PSSSNKS
+376 PSGSNKS
-383 KSQLIHQIKAQA
+383 KSQLIHQIKVQA

-437 VYMAGAGY
+437 VYMAEAGY

-464 LFITMYGFLTLYI
+464 LFLTMYGFLTLYI

-484 FLKQYPWCKGVPTK
+484 FLKQYPRWKGLPTK

-506 IGLTFLALFLVLFLG
+506 TGLTFLVLFLVLFLG

-571 NETST
+571 NESSA

>member
-35 ENNMDP
+35 ENVLGP

-78 IQYKYDRESIKE
+78 IQYKYDRESLKE

-108 PLSPK
+108 PLSPR

-151 LITTLFPHYQASFT
+151 LITNLLPHYQASVT
-165 LELRE
+165 LELTE
-170 QYFIVRDIFPL
+170 QHFIVKDIFPI

-191 LHQPIDLTSSNIKE
+191 LHQPIDLTSSN
-205 GDTVT
+205 
-210 FDFKLHQPIDLTSS
+210 
-224 NMASFLSEFKKF
+224 MASFLSQFKEF
-236 IEDDLEKCEEKLTDS
+236 IEAELESGDNVTDS
-251 MTVSELILT
+251 MSVSELILSA
-260 VPLKPDTARA
+260 PLKPDTVGA
-270 KVLQVQRIIST
+270 KVLQVQSIIST
-281 SFTKEVSFF
+281 SFTKDVSFF
-290 ETTKMMEYGS
+290 ETTKRMEDGS
-300 LYGVDFFA
+300 LYEVDFFA
-308 KSNFYSATFS
+308 KSNFYSAIFS
-318 ITLVGRH
+318 ITLIGRH
-325 FYLHVTRPNKADLK
+325 FYLHVTRPNKADLN
-339 DHWDL
+339 DYWDL

-356 KKVIK
+356 RKVIK
-361 VAETYFASHLKKEQK
+361 TAETYFASHLKKEQK
-376 PSSSNKS
+376 PSGSNKS

-464 LFITMYGFLTLYI
+464 LFLTMYGFLTLYI

-484 FLKQYPWCKGVPTK
+484 FLKQYPRWKGLPTK

-506 IGLTFLALFLVLFLG
+506 TGLTFLVLFLVLFLA

-571 NETST
+571 NETSA

>member
-35 ENNMDP
+35 ENVLGP

-78 IQYKYDRESIKE
+78 IQYKYDRESLKE

-108 PLSPK
+108 PLSPR

-122 ERMIANIFEGK
+122 ERMIANVFEEK
-133 TRTNY
+133 TRTNC

-151 LITTLFPHYQASFT
+151 LITILFPHYQASFT
-165 LELRE
+165 LELAE
-170 QYFIVRDIFPL
+170 QHFIVKDIFPI
-181 KAGIESQGLQ
+181 KAGIESQGFQ
-191 LHQPIDLTSSNIKE
+191 I
-205 GDTVT
+205 
-210 FDFKLHQPIDLTSS
+210 HQPIDLTSS
-224 NMASFLSEFKKF
+224 NMASFLSQFKEF
-236 IEDDLEKCEEKLTDS
+236 IEAELESGDNVTDS
-251 MTVSELILT
+251 MSVSELILT
-260 VPLKPDTARA
+260 APLKPDTVGA

-281 SFTKEVSFF
+281 SFTKDVSFF
-290 ETTKMMEYGS
+290 ETTKMMEDGS
-300 LYGVDFFA
+300 LYEVDFFA
-308 KSNFYSATFS
+308 KSNFYSAIFS
-318 ITLVGRH
+318 ITLIGRH

-356 KKVIK
+356 RKVIK

-376 PSSSNKS
+376 PSSSNMS

-400 VLAKEKADKEV
+400 ELAKEKADKEV

-424 IFFILMILAFVVE
+424 IFFILIILAFVVE

-464 LFITMYGFLTLYI
+464 LFLTMYGFLTLYI

-484 FLKQYPWCKGVPTK
+484 FLKQYPRWKGLPTK
-498 GSSLPKKE
+498 GSRLPKKE
-506 IGLTFLALFLVLFLG
+506 TGLTFLALFLVLFLG

-562 RDSSSQNGE
+562 RDSSSQNVE
-571 NETST
+571 NETSA

>member
-35 ENNMDP
+35 ENVLGP

-51 LEDYRDRLDIL
+51 LEDYQDRLDIL

-78 IQYKYDRESIKE
+78 IQYKYDRESLKE

-108 PLSPK
+108 PLSPR

-133 TRTNY
+133 MRTNY

-151 LITTLFPHYQASFT
+151 LITNLLPHYQASFT
-165 LELRE
+165 LELAE
-170 QYFIVRDIFPL
+170 QHFIVKDIFPI
-181 KAGIESQGLQ
+181 KAGIESQGFQ
-191 LHQPIDLTSSNIKE
+191 I
-205 GDTVT
+205 
-210 FDFKLHQPIDLTSS
+210 HQPIDLTSS
-224 NMASFLSEFKKF
+224 NMASFLSRFKEF
-236 IEDDLEKCEEKLTDS
+236 IEAELEGGDNVTDS
-251 MTVSELILT
+251 MSISELVLAA
-260 VPLKPDTARA
+260 PLKPDTARV

-290 ETTKMMEYGS
+290 ETTKMMEDGS
-300 LYGVDFFA
+300 LYEVDFFA
-308 KSNFYSATFS
+308 KSNFYSAIFS
-318 ITLVGRH
+318 ITLIGRH

-339 DHWDL
+339 DYWDL

-356 KKVIK
+356 RKVIK
-361 VAETYFASHLKKEQK
+361 VAETYFASHLKKDQK

-383 KSQLIHQIKAQA
+383 KSQLIHQIKTQA
-395 RKKNE
+395 RKKNK

-418 LKLQVL
+418 WKLQFL
-424 IFFILMILAFVVE
+424 IFFILMILAFVIE

-459 HSFSL
+459 HSFLL
-464 LFITMYGFLTLYI
+464 LFITVYGFLTLYI

-484 FLKQYPWCKGVPTK
+484 FLKQYPRWKGLPTK

-506 IGLTFLALFLVLFLG
+506 TGLTFLVLFLVLFLG
-521 AIELTLRKPEPKVEI
+521 AIELTPRKPEPKVEI

-571 NETST
+571 NESSA

>member
-35 ENNMDP
+35 ENVLGP

-51 LEDYRDRLDIL
+51 LEDYQDRLDIL

-122 ERMIANIFEGK
+122 ERMIANVFEGK
-133 TRTNY
+133 TRTNC

-151 LITTLFPHYQASFT
+151 LITNLLPHYQASFT
-165 LELRE
+165 LELAE
-170 QYFIVRDIFPL
+170 QHFIVKDIFPI
-181 KAGIESQGLQ
+181 KAGIESQGFQ
-191 LHQPIDLTSSNIKE
+191 I
-205 GDTVT
+205 
-210 FDFKLHQPIDLTSS
+210 HQPIDLTSS
-224 NMASFLSEFKKF
+224 NMASFLSQFKEF
-236 IEDDLEKCEEKLTDS
+236 IEAELEGGDNVTDS
-251 MTVSELILT
+251 MSVSELVLSA
-260 VPLKPDTARA
+260 PLKPDTVGA

-281 SFTKEVSFF
+281 SFTKDVSFF
-290 ETTKMMEYGS
+290 ETTKMMEDGS
-300 LYGVDFFA
+300 LYEVDFFA
-308 KSNFYSATFS
+308 KFNFYSAIFS
-318 ITLVGRH
+318 ITLIGRH

-339 DHWDL
+339 DYWDL

-376 PSSSNKS
+376 PSGSNKS
-383 KSQLIHQIKAQA
+383 KSQLIHKIKTQA

-400 VLAKEKADKEV
+400 ALAKEKADKEV

-418 LKLQVL
+418 WKLQFL
-424 IFFILMILAFVVE
+424 IFFILIIMAFVIE
-437 VYMAGAGY
+437 VYMTGAGY

-464 LFITMYGFLTLYI
+464 LFITVYGFLTLYI

-484 FLKQYPWCKGVPTK
+484 FLKQYPRWKGLPTK
-498 GSSLPKKE
+498 ESRLPKKE
-506 IGLTFLALFLVLFLG
+506 TGLTFLVLFIVLFLG

-536 PKIDQNLNKVF
+536 PKIDQNLNKAF

-571 NETST
+571 SETSA

>member
-14 QDIREELQSIYTDK
+14 QDIREELQSIYIDK

-35 ENNMDP
+35 ENILGP

-51 LEDYRDRLDIL
+51 LEDYRDRLDVL

-73 EEKYA
+73 EEKYS
-78 IQYKYDRESIKE
+78 IQYKYDRESLKV

-108 PLSPK
+108 PLSPI
-113 NVHLKSKGI
+113 NVQLKSKDI
-122 ERMIANIFEGK
+122 ERMIANVFEGK
-133 TRTNY
+133 TRTNC

-151 LITTLFPHYQASFT
+151 LITNLLPHYQASFT
-165 LELRE
+165 LELAE
-170 QYFIVRDIFPL
+170 QHFIVKDIFPI
-181 KAGIESQGLQ
+181 KAGIESQGFQ
-191 LHQPIDLTSSNIKE
+191 I
-205 GDTVT
+205 
-210 FDFKLHQPIDLTSS
+210 HQPIDLTSS
-224 NMASFLSEFKKF
+224 NMASFLSQFKEF
-236 IEDDLEKCEEKLTDS
+236 IEAELESGDNVTDS

-260 VPLKPDTARA
+260 VPLRPDTVGA

-290 ETTKMMEYGS
+290 ETTKMMEDGS
-300 LYGVDFFA
+300 LYEVDFFA
-308 KSNFYSATFS
+308 KSNFYSAIFS
-318 ITLVGRH
+318 ITLIGRH

-339 DHWDL
+339 DYWDL
-344 FGYPYELTEENL
+344 FGYPYELTEKNL
-356 KKVIK
+356 RKVIK
-361 VAETYFASHLKKEQK
+361 TAETYFASHLKKEQK
-376 PSSSNKS
+376 PSGSNKS

-424 IFFILMILAFVVE
+424 IFFILIIMAFVIE

-464 LFITMYGFLTLYI
+464 LFLTMYGFLTLYI

-484 FLKQYPWCKGVPTK
+484 FLKQYPRWKGLPTK

-506 IGLTFLALFLVLFLG
+506 TGLTFLFFFLVLFLG

-571 NETST
+571 NESSA

>member
-35 ENNMDP
+35 ENVLGP

-78 IQYKYDRESIKE
+78 IQYKYDRESLKE

-108 PLSPK
+108 PLSPR

-122 ERMIANIFEGK
+122 ERMIANVFEGK
-133 TRTNY
+133 TRTNC

-151 LITTLFPHYQASFT
+151 LITNLLPHYQASVT
-165 LELRE
+165 LELTE
-170 QYFIVRDIFPL
+170 QHFIVKDIFPI
-181 KAGIESQGLQ
+181 KAGLESQGLQ
-191 LHQPIDLTSSNIKE
+191 I
-205 GDTVT
+205 
-210 FDFKLHQPIDLTSS
+210 HQPIDLTSS
-224 NMASFLSEFKKF
+224 NMVSFLSQFKEF
-236 IEDDLEKCEEKLTDS
+236 IEAELESGDNVTDS
-251 MTVSELILT
+251 MSVSELILSA
-260 VPLKPDTARA
+260 PLKPDTVGA
-270 KVLQVQRIIST
+270 KVLQVQSIIST
-281 SFTKEVSFF
+281 SFTKDVSFF
-290 ETTKMMEYGS
+290 ETTKRMEDGS
-300 LYGVDFFA
+300 LYEVDFFA
-308 KSNFYSATFS
+308 KSNFYSAIFS
-318 ITLVGRH
+318 ITLIGRH
-325 FYLHVTRPNKADLK
+325 FYLHVTRPNKADLN
-339 DHWDL
+339 DYWDL

-356 KKVIK
+356 RKVIK
-361 VAETYFASHLKKEQK
+361 TAETYFASHLKKEQK
-376 PSSSNKS
+376 PSGSNKS
-383 KSQLIHQIKAQA
+383 KSQLIHQIKAKA

-464 LFITMYGFLTLYI
+464 LFLTMYGFLTLYI

-484 FLKQYPWCKGVPTK
+484 FLKQYPRWKGLPTK

-506 IGLTFLALFLVLFLG
+506 TGLTFLVLFLVLFLA

>member
-14 QDIREELQSIYTDK
+14 QDIREELQSIYIDK
-28 FKILDIK
+28 FKLLDIK
-35 ENNMDP
+35 ENILGP

-73 EEKYA
+73 EEKYS
-78 IQYKYDRESIKE
+78 IQYKYDRESLKE

-108 PLSPK
+108 PLSPR
-113 NVHLKSKGI
+113 NVQLKSKGI
-122 ERMIANIFEGK
+122 ERMIANVFEGK
-133 TRTNY
+133 TRTNC
-138 WEKSDQKDGDYKA
+138 WEKPDQKDGDYKA
-151 LITTLFPHYQASFT
+151 LITNLLPHYQASFT
-165 LELRE
+165 LELTE
-170 QYFIVRDIFPL
+170 QHFIVKDIFPI
-181 KAGIESQGLQ
+181 KAGIESQGFQ
-191 LHQPIDLTSSNIKE
+191 I
-205 GDTVT
+205 
-210 FDFKLHQPIDLTSS
+210 HQPIDLTSS
-224 NMASFLSEFKKF
+224 NMASFLSQFKEF
-236 IEDDLEKCEEKLTDS
+236 IEAELEGGDNVTDS
-251 MTVSELILT
+251 MSVSELILT
-260 VPLKPDTARA
+260 APLKPDTVGA

-281 SFTKEVSFF
+281 SFTKDVSFF
-290 ETTKMMEYGS
+290 ETTKMMEDGS
-300 LYGVDFFA
+300 LYEVDFFA
-308 KSNFYSATFS
+308 KSNFYSAIFS

-325 FYLHVTRPNKADLK
+325 FYLYVTRPNKADLK
-339 DHWDL
+339 NHWDL

-361 VAETYFASHLKKEQK
+361 IAETYFASHLKKEQK

-464 LFITMYGFLTLYI
+464 LFLTMYGFLTLYI

-484 FLKQYPWCKGVPTK
+484 FLKQYPRWKGLPTK

-506 IGLTFLALFLVLFLG
+506 TGLTFLVLFLVLFLG
-521 AIELTLRKPEPKVEI
+521 AIELALRKPEPKVEI
-536 PKIDQNLNKVF
+536 PKIEQNLNKVF
-547 EQERSSSYSDLIKGL
+547 DQERSSSYSDLIKGL

-571 NETST
+571 NETSA

>member
-14 QDIREELQSIYTDK
+14 QDIREELQNIYIDK

-35 ENNMDP
+35 ENVMGP

-62 VDGSDLILKWG
+62 VDGSDLILRWG

-78 IQYKYDRESIKE
+78 IQYKYDRESLKE

-108 PLSPK
+108 PLSPR
-113 NVHLKSKGI
+113 NVHLKSKDI
-122 ERMIANIFEGK
+122 ERMIANVFEGK
-133 TRTNY
+133 TRTNC

-165 LELRE
+165 LELTE
-170 QYFIVRDIFPL
+170 QHFIVKDIFPL
-181 KAGIESQGLQ
+181 KAGLESQGLQ
-191 LHQPIDLTSSNIKE
+191 I
-205 GDTVT
+205 
-210 FDFKLHQPIDLTSS
+210 HQPIDLTSS
-224 NMASFLSEFKKF
+224 NMVSFLSQFKEF
-236 IEDDLEKCEEKLTDS
+236 IEDELESGDNVTDS
-251 MTVSELILT
+251 MSVSELILT
-260 VPLKPDTARA
+260 APLRPDTVGVKA
-270 KVLQVQRIIST
+270 LQVQRIIST
-281 SFTKEVSFF
+281 SFTKDVSFF
-290 ETTKMMEYGS
+290 ETTKMMKDGS
-300 LYGVDFFA
+300 LYEVDFFA
-308 KSNFYSATFS
+308 KSNFYSAIFS
-318 ITLVGRH
+318 ITLIGRH

-339 DHWDL
+339 DYWDL

-356 KKVIK
+356 RKVIK
-361 VAETYFASHLKKEQK
+361 TAETYFASHLKKEQK
-376 PSSSNKS
+376 PSGSNKS

-418 LKLQVL
+418 WKLQFL

-464 LFITMYGFLTLYI
+464 LFLTMYGFLTLYI

-484 FLKQYPWCKGVPTK
+484 FLKQYPRWKGLPTK

-506 IGLTFLALFLVLFLG
+506 TGLTFLFFFLVLFLG
-521 AIELTLRKPEPKVEI
+521 VIELTLRKPEPKVEI

-562 RDSSSQNGE
+562 RDSSSQNGG
-571 NETST
+571 NETSV

>member
-35 ENNMDP
+35 ENILGP

-78 IQYKYDRESIKE
+78 IQYKYDRESLKE

-122 ERMIANIFEGK
+122 ERMIANVFEGK
-133 TRTNY
+133 TRTNC

-151 LITTLFPHYQASFT
+151 LITNLLPHYQASFT
-165 LELRE
+165 LELAE
-170 QYFIVRDIFPL
+170 QHFIVKDIFPI
-181 KAGIESQGLQ
+181 KAGIESQGFQ
-191 LHQPIDLTSSNIKE
+191 I
-205 GDTVT
+205 
-210 FDFKLHQPIDLTSS
+210 HQPIDLTSS
-224 NMASFLSEFKKF
+224 NMASFLSQFKEF
-236 IEDDLEKCEEKLTDS
+236 IEAELEGGDNVTDS
-251 MTVSELILT
+251 MSVSELVLSA
-260 VPLKPDTARA
+260 PLKPDTVGA

-281 SFTKEVSFF
+281 SFTKDVSFF
-290 ETTKMMEYGS
+290 ETTKMMEDGS
-300 LYGVDFFA
+300 LYEVDFFA
-308 KSNFYSATFS
+308 KFNFYSAIFS
-318 ITLVGRH
+318 ITLIGRH

-339 DHWDL
+339 DYWDL

-376 PSSSNKS
+376 PSGSNKS
-383 KSQLIHQIKAQA
+383 KPQLIHKIKTQA

-400 VLAKEKADKEV
+400 ALAKEKADKEV

-418 LKLQVL
+418 WKLQFL
-424 IFFILMILAFVVE
+424 IFFILIIMAFVIE
-437 VYMAGAGY
+437 VYMTGAGY

-464 LFITMYGFLTLYI
+464 LFITVYGFLTLYI

-484 FLKQYPWCKGVPTK
+484 FLKQYPRWKGLPTK
-498 GSSLPKKE
+498 ESRLPKKE
-506 IGLTFLALFLVLFLG
+506 TGLTFLVLFIVLFLG

-536 PKIDQNLNKVF
+536 PKIDQNLNKAF

-571 NETST
+571 SETSA

>member
-14 QDIREELQSIYTDK
+14 QDIREELQSIYIDK

-35 ENNMDP
+35 ENILGP

-78 IQYKYDRESIKE
+78 IQYKYDRESLKE

-122 ERMIANIFEGK
+122 ERMIANVFEGK
-133 TRTNY
+133 TRTNC

-151 LITTLFPHYQASFT
+151 LITNLLPHYQASFT
-165 LELRE
+165 LELAE
-170 QYFIVRDIFPL
+170 QHFIVKDIFPI
-181 KAGIESQGLQ
+181 KAGIESQGFQ
-191 LHQPIDLTSSNIKE
+191 I
-205 GDTVT
+205 
-210 FDFKLHQPIDLTSS
+210 HQPIDLTSS
-224 NMASFLSEFKKF
+224 NMASFLSQFKEF
-236 IEDDLEKCEEKLTDS
+236 IEAELEGGDNVTDS
-251 MTVSELILT
+251 MSVSELVLSA
-260 VPLKPDTARA
+260 PLKPDTVGA

-281 SFTKEVSFF
+281 SFTKDVSFF
-290 ETTKMMEYGS
+290 ETTKMMEDGS
-300 LYGVDFFA
+300 LYEVDFFA
-308 KSNFYSATFS
+308 KFNFYSAIFS
-318 ITLVGRH
+318 ITLIGRH

-339 DHWDL
+339 DYWDL

-376 PSSSNKS
+376 PSGSNKS
-383 KSQLIHQIKAQA
+383 KSQLIHKKTQA

-400 VLAKEKADKEV
+400 ALAKEKADKEV

-418 LKLQVL
+418 WKLQFL
-424 IFFILMILAFVVE
+424 IFFILIIMAFVIE
-437 VYMAGAGY
+437 VYMTGAGY

-464 LFITMYGFLTLYI
+464 LFITVYGFLTLYI

-484 FLKQYPWCKGVPTK
+484 FLKQYPRWKGLPTK
-498 GSSLPKKE
+498 ESRLPKKE
-506 IGLTFLALFLVLFLG
+506 TGLTFLVLFIVLFLG

-536 PKIDQNLNKVF
+536 PKIDQNLNKAF

-571 NETST
+571 SETSA

>member
-14 QDIREELQSIYTDK
+14 QDIREELQSIYIDK

-35 ENNMDP
+35 ENILGP

-78 IQYKYDRESIKE
+78 IQYKYDRESLKE

-108 PLSPK
+108 PLSPI
-113 NVHLKSKGI
+113 NVQLKSKGI
-122 ERMIANIFEGK
+122 ERMIANVFEGK
-133 TRTNY
+133 TRTNC

-151 LITTLFPHYQASFT
+151 LITNLLPHYQASFT
-165 LELRE
+165 LELAE
-170 QYFIVRDIFPL
+170 QHFIVKDIFPI
-181 KAGIESQGLQ
+181 KAGIESQSFQ
-191 LHQPIDLTSSNIKE
+191 M
-205 GDTVT
+205 
-210 FDFKLHQPIDLTSS
+210 HQPIDLTSS
-224 NMASFLSEFKKF
+224 NMASFLSQFKEF
-236 IEDDLEKCEEKLTDS
+236 IEAELESGDNVTDS
-251 MTVSELILT
+251 MSVSELILT
-260 VPLKPDTARA
+260 APLRPDTVGV

-281 SFTKEVSFF
+281 SFTKDLSFF
-290 ETTKMMEYGS
+290 ETTKMMEDGS
-300 LYGVDFFA
+300 LYEVDFFA
-308 KSNFYSATFS
+308 KSNFYSAIFS
-318 ITLVGRH
+318 ITLIGRH

-356 KKVIK
+356 RKVIK
-361 VAETYFASHLKKEQK
+361 TAETYFASHLKKEQK
-376 PSSSNKS
+376 PSGSNKS

-400 VLAKEKADKEV
+400 LLAKEKADKEV

-418 LKLQVL
+418 WKLQFL
-424 IFFILMILAFVVE
+424 IFFILIIMAFVIE

-445 KAFKMRIQFSRVSV
+445 KAFRMRIQFSRVSV

-484 FLKQYPWCKGVPTK
+484 FLKQYPRWKGLPTK
-498 GSSLPKKE
+498 ESGLPKKE
-506 IGLTFLALFLVLFLG
+506 TGLTFLVLFLVLFLG

-571 NETST
+571 NETSA

>member
-35 ENNMDP
+35 ENVLGP

-78 IQYKYDRESIKE
+78 IQYKYDRESLKE

-108 PLSPK
+108 PLSPR

-133 TRTNY
+133 TRTNC

-151 LITTLFPHYQASFT
+151 LITNLLPHYQASVT
-165 LELRE
+165 LELTE
-170 QYFIVRDIFPL
+170 QHFIVKDIFPI
-181 KAGIESQGLQ
+181 KAGLESQGLQ
-191 LHQPIDLTSSNIKE
+191 I
-205 GDTVT
+205 
-210 FDFKLHQPIDLTSS
+210 HQPIDLTSS
-224 NMASFLSEFKKF
+224 NMVSFLSQFKEF
-236 IEDDLEKCEEKLTDS
+236 IEAELESGDNVTDS
-251 MTVSELILT
+251 MSVSELILSA
-260 VPLKPDTARA
+260 PLKPDTVGA
-270 KVLQVQRIIST
+270 KVLQVQSIIST
-281 SFTKEVSFF
+281 SFTKDVSFF
-290 ETTKMMEYGS
+290 ETTKRMEDGS
-300 LYGVDFFA
+300 LYEVDFFA
-308 KSNFYSATFS
+308 KSNFYSAIFS
-318 ITLVGRH
+318 ITLIGRH

-339 DHWDL
+339 DYWDL

-356 KKVIK
+356 RKVIK
-361 VAETYFASHLKKEQK
+361 TAETYFASHLKKEQK
-376 PSSSNKS
+376 PSGSNKS
-383 KSQLIHQIKAQA
+383 KSQLIHQIKAKA

-464 LFITMYGFLTLYI
+464 LFLTMYGFLTLYI

-484 FLKQYPWCKGVPTK
+484 FLKQYPRWKGLPTK

-506 IGLTFLALFLVLFLG
+506 TGLTFLVLFLVLFLA

>member
-35 ENNMDP
+35 ENVLGP

-78 IQYKYDRESIKE
+78 IQYKYDRESLKE

-108 PLSPK
+108 PLSPR
-113 NVHLKSKGI
+113 NVQLKSKGI
-122 ERMIANIFEGK
+122 ERMIANVLEGK
-133 TRTNY
+133 TRTNC
-138 WEKSDQKDGDYKA
+138 WEKPDQKDGDYKA
-151 LITTLFPHYQASFT
+151 LITNILPHYQASFT
-165 LELRE
+165 LELTE
-170 QYFIVRDIFPL
+170 QHFIVKDIFPI
-181 KAGIESQGLQ
+181 KTSIGNQGLQ
-191 LHQPIDLTSSNIKE
+191 M
-205 GDTVT
+205 
-210 FDFKLHQPIDLTSS
+210 HQPIDLTSS
-224 NMASFLSEFKKF
+224 NMASFLSQFKEF
-236 IEDDLEKCEEKLTDS
+236 IEAELESGDNVTDS
-251 MTVSELILT
+251 MSVSELILT
-260 VPLKPDTARA
+260 APLKPDTVGA

-281 SFTKEVSFF
+281 SFTKDVSFF
-290 ETTKMMEYGS
+290 ETTKMMEDGS
-300 LYGVDFFA
+300 LYEVDFFA
-308 KSNFYSATFS
+308 KSNFYSAIFS
-318 ITLVGRH
+318 ITLIGRH

-356 KKVIK
+356 RKVIK

-376 PSSSNKS
+376 PSSSNMS

-400 VLAKEKADKEV
+400 ELAKEKADKEV

-464 LFITMYGFLTLYI
+464 LFLTMYGFLTLYI

-484 FLKQYPWCKGVPTK
+484 FLKQYPRWKGLPTK
-498 GSSLPKKE
+498 GSRLPKKE
-506 IGLTFLALFLVLFLG
+506 TGLTFLALFLVLFVG

-562 RDSSSQNGE
+562 RDSSSQNVE
-571 NETST
+571 NETSA

>member
-14 QDIREELQSIYTDK
+14 QDIREELQSIYIDK

-35 ENNMDP
+35 ENILGP

-51 LEDYRDRLDIL
+51 LEDYRDRLDVL
-62 VDGSDLILKWG
+62 VDGSDLILEWG

-78 IQYKYDRESIKE
+78 IQYKYDRESLKE

-108 PLSPK
+108 PLSPR
-113 NVHLKSKGI
+113 NVQLKSKGI
-122 ERMIANIFEGK
+122 ERMIANVFEGK
-133 TRTNY
+133 TRTNC

-151 LITTLFPHYQASFT
+151 LITNLLPHYQASFT
-165 LELRE
+165 LELTE
-170 QYFIVRDIFPL
+170 QHFIVKDIFPI

-191 LHQPIDLTSSNIKE
+191 M
-205 GDTVT
+205 
-210 FDFKLHQPIDLTSS
+210 HQPIDLTSS
-224 NMASFLSEFKKF
+224 NMASFLSRFKEF
-236 IEDDLEKCEEKLTDS
+236 IEAELESGDNVTDS
-251 MTVSELILT
+251 MSVSELILT
-260 VPLKPDTARA
+260 APLKPDTVGA

-281 SFTKEVSFF
+281 SFTKDVSFF
-290 ETTKMMEYGS
+290 ETTKMMEDGS
-300 LYGVDFFA
+300 LYEVDFFA
-308 KSNFYSATFS
+308 KSNFYSAIFS
-318 ITLVGRH
+318 ITLIGRH

-356 KKVIK
+356 RKVIK

-376 PSSSNKS
+376 PSSSNMS

-418 LKLQVL
+418 WKLQFL
-424 IFFILMILAFVVE
+424 IFFILIIMAFVIE

-445 KAFKMRIQFSRVSV
+445 KAFRMRIQFSRVSV

-484 FLKQYPWCKGVPTK
+484 FLKQYPRWKGLPTK
-498 GSSLPKKE
+498 GSGLPKKE
-506 IGLTFLALFLVLFLG
+506 TGLTFLVLFLVLFLG
-521 AIELTLRKPEPKVEI
+521 PIELTLRKPEPKVEI

>member
-14 QDIREELQSIYTDK
+14 QDIREELQSIHIDK

-35 ENNMDP
+35 ENILGP

-73 EEKYA
+73 EEKYS
-78 IQYKYDRESIKE
+78 IQYKYDRESLKE

-108 PLSPK
+108 PLSPR

-122 ERMIANIFEGK
+122 ERMIANVFEGK
-133 TRTNY
+133 TRTNC
-138 WEKSDQKDGDYKA
+138 WEKYDQKDGDYKA
-151 LITTLFPHYQASFT
+151 LITNILPHYQASFT
-165 LELRE
+165 LELTE
-170 QYFIVRDIFPL
+170 QHFIVKDIFPI
-181 KAGIESQGLQ
+181 KAGIQSQGFQ
-191 LHQPIDLTSSNIKE
+191 M
-205 GDTVT
+205 
-210 FDFKLHQPIDLTSS
+210 HQPIDLTSS
-224 NMASFLSEFKKF
+224 NMASFLSQFKEF
-236 IEDDLEKCEEKLTDS
+236 IEAELESGDNVTDS
-251 MTVSELILT
+251 MSVSELILSA
-260 VPLKPDTARA
+260 PLKPDTVGA
-270 KVLQVQRIIST
+270 KVLQVQSIIST
-281 SFTKEVSFF
+281 SFTKDVSFF
-290 ETTKMMEYGS
+290 ETTKRMEDGS
-300 LYGVDFFA
+300 LYEVDFFA
-308 KSNFYSATFS
+308 KSNFYSAIFS
-318 ITLVGRH
+318 ITLIGRH
-325 FYLHVTRPNKADLK
+325 FYLHVTRPNKSDLK
-339 DHWDL
+339 DYWDL

-356 KKVIK
+356 RKVIK
-361 VAETYFASHLKKEQK
+361 TAETYFASHLKKEQK
-376 PSSSNKS
+376 PSGSNKS
-383 KSQLIHQIKAQA
+383 KSQLIHQIKAKA

-464 LFITMYGFLTLYI
+464 LFLTMYGFLTLYI

-484 FLKQYPWCKGVPTK
+484 FLKQYPRWKGLPTK

-506 IGLTFLALFLVLFLG
+506 TGLTFLVLFLVLFLG

>member
-14 QDIREELQSIYTDK
+14 QDIREELKSIYTDK

-35 ENNMDP
+35 ENVLGP

-62 VDGSDLILKWG
+62 VDGSDLILEWG

-78 IQYKYDRESIKE
+78 IQYKYDRESLKE

-108 PLSPK
+108 PLSPR

-133 TRTNY
+133 MRTNY

-151 LITTLFPHYQASFT
+151 LITNLLPHYHASFT
-165 LELRE
+165 LGLSE
-170 QYFIVRDIFPL
+170 QHFIVEDIFPL

-191 LHQPIDLTSSNIKE
+191 LHQPIDLTSSN
-205 GDTVT
+205 
-210 FDFKLHQPIDLTSS
+210 
-224 NMASFLSEFKKF
+224 MASFLSQFKEF
-236 IEDDLEKCEEKLTDS
+236 IEAELESGDNATAS
-251 MTVSELILT
+251 MSISELVLAA
-260 VPLKPDTARA
+260 PLKPDTARV

-281 SFTKEVSFF
+281 SFTKDVSFF
-290 ETTKMMEYGS
+290 ETTKVMEDDS
-300 LYGVDFFA
+300 LYEVDFFA
-308 KSNFYSATFS
+308 KSNFYSAIFS
-318 ITLVGRH
+318 ITLIGRH
-325 FYLHVTRPNKADLK
+325 FYLHVTRPNKSDLK
-339 DHWDL
+339 DYWDL

-376 PSSSNKS
+376 PSGSNKS
-383 KSQLIHQIKAQA
+383 KSQLIHKIKTQA

-400 VLAKEKADKEV
+400 ALAKEKADKEV

-418 LKLQVL
+418 WKLQFL
-424 IFFILMILAFVVE
+424 IFFILIIMAFVIE
-437 VYMAGAGY
+437 VYMTGAGY

-459 HSFSL
+459 HSFSF
-464 LFITMYGFLTLYI
+464 LFITVYGFLTLYI
-477 TGLKING
+477 TGLKIHG
-484 FLKQYPWCKGVPTK
+484 FLKQYPRWKGLPIK
-498 GSSLPKKE
+498 ESRLPKKE
-506 IGLTFLALFLVLFLG
+506 TGLTFLVLFLVLFLG

-571 NETST
+571 NESSA

>member
-14 QDIREELQSIYTDK
+14 QDIREELQSIYIDK

-62 VDGSDLILKWG
+62 VDGSDLILEWG

-78 IQYKYDRESIKE
+78 IQYKYDRESLKE

-113 NVHLKSKGI
+113 NVQLKSEGI
-122 ERMIANIFEGK
+122 ERMIANVFEGK
-133 TRTNY
+133 TRTNC

-151 LITTLFPHYQASFT
+151 LITTLLPRYQASFT
-165 LELRE
+165 LELTE
-170 QYFIVRDIFPL
+170 QHFIVKDIFPI
-181 KAGIESQGLQ
+181 KAGIESQGFQ
-191 LHQPIDLTSSNIKE
+191 M
-205 GDTVT
+205 
-210 FDFKLHQPIDLTSS
+210 HQPIDLTSS
-224 NMASFLSEFKKF
+224 NMASFLSRFKEF
-236 IEDDLEKCEEKLTDS
+236 IEAELESGDNVTDS
-251 MTVSELILT
+251 MSVSELILT
-260 VPLKPDTARA
+260 ASLRPDTVGA
-270 KVLQVQRIIST
+270 KVLQVRRIIST
-281 SFTKEVSFF
+281 SFTKDVSFF
-290 ETTKMMEYGS
+290 ETTKMMEDGS
-300 LYGVDFFA
+300 LYEVDFFA
-308 KSNFYSATFS
+308 KSNFYSAIFS
-318 ITLVGRH
+318 ITLIGRH

-339 DHWDL
+339 DYWDL
-344 FGYPYELTEENL
+344 FGYPYELTEKNL

-464 LFITMYGFLTLYI
+464 LFLTMYGFLTLYI

-484 FLKQYPWCKGVPTK
+484 FLKQYPRWKGLPTK

-506 IGLTFLALFLVLFLG
+506 TGLTFLVLFLVLFLG

-536 PKIDQNLNKVF
+536 PKIDQDLNKVF

>member
-35 ENNMDP
+35 ENVLGP

-78 IQYKYDRESIKE
+78 IQYKYDRESLKE

-108 PLSPK
+108 PLSPR

-133 TRTNY
+133 MRTNY

-151 LITTLFPHYQASFT
+151 LITNLLPHYQASFT
-165 LELRE
+165 LELAE
-170 QYFIVRDIFPL
+170 QHFIVKDIFPI
-181 KAGIESQGLQ
+181 KAGIESQGFQ
-191 LHQPIDLTSSNIKE
+191 I
-205 GDTVT
+205 
-210 FDFKLHQPIDLTSS
+210 HQPIDLTSS
-224 NMASFLSEFKKF
+224 NMASFLSRFKEF
-236 IEDDLEKCEEKLTDS
+236 IEAELEGGDNVTDS
-251 MTVSELILT
+251 MSISELVLAA
-260 VPLKPDTARA
+260 PLKPDTARV

-281 SFTKEVSFF
+281 SFTKDVSFF
-290 ETTKMMEYGS
+290 ETTKMMEDGS
-300 LYGVDFFA
+300 LYEVDFFA
-308 KSNFYSATFS
+308 KSNFYSAIFS
-318 ITLVGRH
+318 ITLIGRH

-339 DHWDL
+339 DYWDL

-356 KKVIK
+356 RKVIK

-376 PSSSNKS
+376 PSSSNMS
-383 KSQLIHQIKAQA
+383 KSQLIHQIKTQA
-395 RKKNE
+395 RKKNK

-418 LKLQVL
+418 WKLQFL
-424 IFFILMILAFVVE
+424 IFFILMILAFVIE

-459 HSFSL
+459 HSFLL
-464 LFITMYGFLTLYI
+464 LFITVYGFLTLYI

-484 FLKQYPWCKGVPTK
+484 FLKQYPRWKGLPTK
-498 GSSLPKKE
+498 GSCLPKKE
-506 IGLTFLALFLVLFLG
+506 TGLTFLVLFLVLFLG

-571 NETST
+571 NESSA